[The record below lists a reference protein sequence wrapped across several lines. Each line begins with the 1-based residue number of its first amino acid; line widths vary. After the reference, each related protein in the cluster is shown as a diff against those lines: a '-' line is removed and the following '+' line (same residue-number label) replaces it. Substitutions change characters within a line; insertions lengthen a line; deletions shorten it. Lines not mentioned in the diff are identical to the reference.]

1 MARRFK
7 RKGEGVAVSLPVAE
21 VEILRT
27 VPDQLAE
34 LLSRP
39 RDPEDPVSRRLF
51 PTAYLDPTQEQA
63 EQEWQELV
71 HPELLRERL
80 ARLEAVTDSLARGVE
95 RRGAIEVLLSTEEVE
110 AWLGVLNDARLALGT
125 NLGVT
130 EDLDE
135 RTIDPES
142 PEAGAHAMY
151 SWLTWL
157 EGELIETL
165 LG

>member
-7 RKGEGVAVSLPVAE
+7 RKGEGVAVSLPAGE

-27 VPDQLAE
+27 VPEQLGDVLA
-34 LLSRP
+34 RP
-39 RDPEDPVSRRLF
+39 RDPDDPVARRLF

-71 HPELLRERL
+71 YPELLRERL
-80 ARLEAVTDSLARGVE
+80 ARLEVVTDSLARGVE
-95 RRGAIEVLLSTEEVE
+95 RRGTIEVLLSGEEVE
-110 AWLGVLNDARLALGT
+110 AWLGVLNDARLAVGT
-125 NLGVT
+125 RLGVT

-135 RTIDPES
+135 RTVDPED
-142 PEAGAHAMY
+142 PEAPAHALY
-151 SWLTWL
+151 AWLTWL
-157 EGELIETL
+157 EGELVETL

>member
-7 RKGEGVAVSLPVAE
+7 RKGDGVAVSLPVQE

-27 VPDQLAE
+27 VPGQLGDV
-34 LLSRP
+34 LRRP
-39 RDPEDPVSRRLF
+39 RDPDDEVSRRLF
-51 PTAYLDPTQEQA
+51 PTAYLDPTQEEA

-80 ARLEAVTDSLARGVE
+80 ARLDIVTESLARGVE
-95 RRGAIEVLLSTEEVE
+95 RRGAIEVVLAPEEVE

-130 EDLDE
+130 EDPDE
-135 RTIDPES
+135 HTIDPDT
-142 PEAGAHAMY
+142 PEGAGYAMY
-151 SWLTWL
+151 HWLTWL
-157 EGELIETL
+157 EGDLVETL